1 MYTIFFVMLVLAAST
16 AVLIWHSRRQSI
28 VGTKS
33 RNRYFQKL
41 ARELSFAAA
50 GDDYFIQLEG
60 TWKGVPVVIYPHNF
74 HGPGSITLFY
84 ADTGIPFRERTWIEP
99 NLSLGR
105 AIQEWKRGERFG
117 FDISGDPPLGENVLA
132 AYQARFPFIA
142 LTLPSR
148 FIFSHYL
155 SQTPGSWKNFVVL
168 LVLDAGRKPGLVEIR
183 SALDSVTELVKSI
196 ESDLPSSHL

>member
-1 MYTIFFVMLVLAAST
+1 MFKILFLLLLAAA
-16 AVLIWHSRRQSI
+16 AVIFAIWHSRRQSI

-60 TWKGVPVVIYPHNF
+60 TWKGIPVVIYPHNF

-105 AIQEWKRGERFG
+105 AIQEWKRGERFA

-132 AYQARFPFIA
+132 IYQSKFPFLA
-142 LTLPSR
+142 CTLPTR
-148 FIFSHYL
+148 FIFSQYL
-155 SQTPGSWKNFVVL
+155 SQTLGSWKNFVVL
-168 LVLDAGRKPGLVEIR
+168 LVLDAGRKPHLDEIR
-183 SALDSVTELVKSI
+183 SALDSAADLVASI
-196 ESDLPSSHL
+196 QKERMENRE